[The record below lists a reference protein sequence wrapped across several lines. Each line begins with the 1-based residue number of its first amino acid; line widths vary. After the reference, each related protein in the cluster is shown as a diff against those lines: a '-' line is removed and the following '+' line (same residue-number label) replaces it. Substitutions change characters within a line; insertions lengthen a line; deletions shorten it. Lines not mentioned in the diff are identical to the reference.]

1 MISRATVAGLVKA
14 KSLIPRGEHRK
25 NVVALKLFFCLLLRH
40 FDCLACW
47 VICFSSVEFVL
58 LQRFSY
64 LHSWSSNGCPLDT
77 RKMVLAFERA
87 KFTPEQARV
96 ITEMFRE
103 TLARREKQNYEQL
116 ASKGDYMQ
124 VKTELRILEKSD
136 FHLLSSDLEHL
147 ETNIE
152 KNIAGVHTE
161 LERSRFDGQSQT
173 DHANGASGVLNE
185 SPIAFPIAVE
195 NRVIKYVLGSAFFLS
210 VFGYSLWF
218 FVNHADFQMLSITP
232 EDGSDGFYRMPSP
245 QAFETFEENE

>member
-1 MISRATVAGLVKA
+1 LQALLRWFILAMISRATVAGLVKA
-14 KSLIPRGEHRK
+14 KSLIPR
-25 NVVALKLFFCLLLRH
+25 
-40 FDCLACW
+40 D
-47 VICFSSVEFVL
+47 
-58 LQRFSY
+58 

>member
-14 KSLIPRGEHRK
+14 KSLIPR
-25 NVVALKLFFCLLLRH
+25 
-40 FDCLACW
+40 D
-47 VICFSSVEFVL
+47 
-58 LQRFSY
+58 

-161 LERSRFDGQSQT
+161 LER
-173 DHANGASGVLNE
+173 
-185 SPIAFPIAVE
+185 IE

>member
-161 LERSRFDGQSQT
+161 LER
-173 DHANGASGVLNE
+173 
-185 SPIAFPIAVE
+185 IE